1 MIKVRKYDNLM
12 DVGVDVNKKG
22 GKKKNRPFV
31 PTPNLYIYSITSL
44 SQVTSHNY
52 RVHFFFI

>member
-22 GKKKNRPFV
+22 GKKKQAICSHTKFI
-31 PTPNLYIYSITSL
+31 YILDY
-44 SQVTSHNY
+44 
-52 RVHFFFI
+52 